1 MCFVTSCDL
10 PGAERTKHFRA
21 RRGTKAGRR
30 IIRRNNTVCVKQFK
44 SSKQQLGVNLDNFV
58 LISHSL
64 PSETNTVKLYNVL
77 PIPSQVKHGEAK
89 KIKILIGQTF
99 SNLQSVKIIDN
110 IQPISQVISTNLC
123 IYHHEAEII

>member
-1 MCFVTSCDL
+1 MCFVTPCDL
-10 PGAERTKHFRA
+10 SGAERTKHFRV

-30 IIRRNNTVCVKQFK
+30 VIRRYNTVCVKQFK
-44 SSKQQLGVNLDNFV
+44 SSKQQQLGVNLDNLV

-110 IQPISQVISTNLC
+110 IQPISPVISTNLS
-123 IYHHEAEII
+123 IYHHEA

>member
-1 MCFVTSCDL
+1 MCFVTPCDL
-10 PGAERTKHFRA
+10 SGAERTKHFRV

-30 IIRRNNTVCVKQFK
+30 IIRRYNTVCVKQFK
-44 SSKQQLGVNLDNFV
+44 SSKQQQLGVNLDNLV

-64 PSETNTVKLYNVL
+64 PSETNTVK

-89 KIKILIGQTF
+89 KIKILIDQTF

-110 IQPISQVISTNLC
+110 IQPISPVISTNLS
-123 IYHHEAEII
+123 IYHHEA